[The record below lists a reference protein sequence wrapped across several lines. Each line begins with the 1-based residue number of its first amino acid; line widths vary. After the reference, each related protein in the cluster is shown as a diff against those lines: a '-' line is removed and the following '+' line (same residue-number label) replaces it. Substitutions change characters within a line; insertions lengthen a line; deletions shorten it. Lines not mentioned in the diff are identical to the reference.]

1 MGIRRYRG
9 WPVGEGD
16 AHEWSV
22 LAAVRTMYDLSE
34 TQAKSL
40 ILRYKDNEDDMCT
53 LTELTLPDALV
64 FAQNSGNVLRLAVSH
79 GPLPS
84 FTLAENSSVEVGDTS
99 LEQGLQQAAELL
111 TGRLSFAA
119 TRVQTAVKEFK
130 QEIRPYVQEAGE
142 SIGELAAQ
150 VRSSLLDGPA
160 PRVAEVSQ
168 EELCKSSTN
177 VDDAHIFGF
186 EVSTMVSGAVE
197 QEGQDD
203 HADSLSQVADVARHA
218 DDARTA
224 VSEVSIVAT
233 GAYEQ
238 ARQGDLAGSLNQ
250 LAGAAVPA
258 ATAAR
263 CFGNAMV
270 AAGVSG
276 IEQFTAALRSDID
289 RFRTAMTTTPDRCS
303 PRGQ

>member
-1 MGIRRYRG
+1 
-9 WPVGEGD
+9 
-16 AHEWSV
+16 
-22 LAAVRTMYDLSE
+22 
-34 TQAKSL
+34 
-40 ILRYKDNEDDMCT
+40 
-53 LTELTLPDALV
+53 
-64 FAQNSGNVLRLAVSH
+64 
-79 GPLPS
+79 
-84 FTLAENSSVEVGDTS
+84 
-99 LEQGLQQAAELL
+99 
-111 TGRLSFAA
+111 
-119 TRVQTAVKEFK
+119 
-130 QEIRPYVQEAGE
+130 
-142 SIGELAAQ
+142 
-150 VRSSLLDGPA
+150 
-160 PRVAEVSQ
+160 
-168 EELCKSSTN
+168 
-177 VDDAHIFGF
+177 
-186 EVSTMVSGAVE
+186 MVSDGVE

-276 IEQFTAALRSDID
+276 IEQFTAALRSDMD
-289 RFRTAMTTTPDRCS
+289 RFRTAMTTAPA
-303 PRGQ
+303 